1 MPRLRADRVTWR
13 DTATACGI
21 TVWNEQLQRAA
32 AASERRR
39 YHQRSLLHDQ
49 LVGEEFAGLRAWL
62 REQAALLEMR
72 KAAALC
78 RRLWDERRYWSAVY
92 ELAAGAALRRAG
104 PRPLHEQRW
113 DQPGGGVQTPDRAC
127 TTRRGGWSRWWRCT
141 PTRPRPPTGKVA
153 KQLVAGLRAN
163 LRQVELTGG
172 FTGHGYHLR
181 ILADRTGRPVQ
192 APVGLR
198 AQLAWPTPTA
208 GRVDADKFTRK
219 IEGKASKYRALA
231 AELGVPLVIAVGA
244 EPFTASPWP
253 SSTTC

>member
-1 MPRLRADRVTWR
+1 VPRSIRNDHQFAGARERYEAALHAAVPRLRADRVTWR

-39 YHQRSLLHDQ
+39 YHQHSLLHDQ

-78 RRLWDERRYWSAVY
+78 RRLWDERRHWSAVY

-104 PRPLHEQRW
+104 LRPLHEQRW
-113 DQPGGGVQTPDRAC
+113 DRPGGGVQTPDWSVYDPAGRLVALVEVHTDQPAPDVDAQIRDWRAFGD
-127 TTRRGGWSRWWRCT
+127 RLGEIARPVIFYLDAPS
-141 PTRPRPPTGKVA
+141 PPRPSTGKVA
-153 KQLVAGLRAN
+153 KQLVAGLHEN
-163 LRQVELTGG
+163 LRQVEL
-172 FTGHGYHLR
+172 
-181 ILADRTGRPVQ
+181 VQ

-198 AQLAWPTPTA
+198 AQSAWPIPAA
-208 GRVDADKFTRK
+208 GRVDADKLTR
-219 IEGKASKYRALA
+219 
-231 AELGVPLVIAVGA
+231 
-244 EPFTASPWP
+244 
-253 SSTTC
+253 